1 VICRAT
7 GSQQAWACPE
17 LSDVVLLS
25 VFKGNAHDGAVE
37 QSRMQH
43 RDVDDDILYG
53 ADDGHISVRMGTASF
68 FP

>member
-1 VICRAT
+1 
-7 GSQQAWACPE
+7 
-17 LSDVVLLS
+17 
-25 VFKGNAHDGAVE
+25 
-37 QSRMQH
+37 MQH